1 MALFLGFK
9 PVPIGPRRAAASR
22 LAQVSSKPTE
32 LLSWLLAVRLMPSV
46 WRQFLTEGRAASVF
60 SLVSVLPVLTLHF
73 GPRFSPDNQQAVPQE
88 NVPR

>member
-46 WRQFLTEGRAASVF
+46 WRQFLTEGPGGQRVQ
-60 SLVSVLPVLTLHF
+60 
-73 GPRFSPDNQQAVPQE
+73 PRFGFAGSDVAFWPAVLAG
-88 NVPR
+88 